1 MIKVCYGSQ
10 SLTESSMWTHKMHK
24 TAFATV
30 AVVALLVLGAS
41 AVTAQAPAQ
50 EGPGVGSSGGGFG
63 EGMSQTNAADSVY
76 VRDDGSGVL
85 VYNGSGGT
93 NASVSFGADMSTG
106 LVHLLANGTGGEGFE
121 GDLSFE
127 AEPTSYLANGS
138 FTAAETGMLEDLNLD
153 ITSQSD
159 ATDSSLDAT
168 LDATVSSSLAAF
180 APTASTEGEIVTEPD
195 RLTSS
200 GSVSFQT
207 AMSSSSSRR
216 EVRRF
221 DLTQDGGSYLLDAR
235 ERRVVRPQVTGAST
249 EGQFGGAGGGS
260 FGSDS
265 GGASTTIERTHPAE
279 QWGTRERA
287 RQTLNEEYAA
297 FAENTTATANLTLES
312 YSFEN
317 VTVGSGFTQTNGS
330 LIDVEYTVEYTG
342 VQEGI
347 ANEIAENMSSQD
359 VSQETIDDI
368 SQGIRNLSI
377 NRLSFASVSGEDGT
391 ELNWSVDVENYNDV
405 FTAFMSLSSEM
416 EPSGTGTGT
425 GPGMGASSSPFL
437 SEGYFDQVI
446 NMSERQTE
454 AAEAAGLVS
463 RWEWSGSLG
472 SEGSAGSSPFGSG
485 SGAGGSGATATLTAD
500 LSHTTENWE
509 AYVDELEN
517 RDVPVANSSF
527 ELSASTT
534 DAGLEGDMRWEASG
548 EALAEGYQTTL
559 NAYQSALRGSEEVD
573 ASVFDHLNNS
583 GFRVAKMDADVG
595 DNTWSAEAGAAFEN
609 GTALK
614 SAVETLTG
622 YGITQVV
629 GVTEG
634 ETTTTYVKSDS
645 LVDDTTEE
653 AVRSLEPVNDETTV
667 NLPGEWD
674 REFPEMDTDPAAQ
687 YLGVDGGGA
696 GEDGSPLP
704 GFGAVVALVAL
715 IAVAVAHGRRGG

>member
-1 MIKVCYGSQ
+1 VVAVGANAASA
-10 SLTESSMWTHKMHK
+10 EE
-24 TAFATV
+24 TV
-30 AVVALLVLGAS
+30 ASTVA
-41 AVTAQAPAQ
+41 
-50 EGPGVGSSGGGFG
+50 SS
-63 EGMSQTNAADSVY
+63 
-76 VRDDGSGVL
+76 
-85 VYNGSGGT
+85 
-93 NASVSFGADMSTG
+93 
-106 LVHLLANGTGGEGFE
+106 
-121 GDLSFE
+121 
-127 AEPTSYLANGS
+127 
-138 FTAAETGMLEDLNLD
+138 
-153 ITSQSD
+153 
-159 ATDSSLDAT
+159 
-168 LDATVSSSLAAF
+168 
-180 APTASTEGEIVTEPD
+180 EGEIVTEPD

-200 GSVSFQT
+200 GSVSYQT
-207 AMSSSSSRR
+207 ATGGSMGSGQSPR

-221 DLTQDGGSYLLDAR
+221 DLTQDGDSYLLDAR
-235 ERRVVRPQVTGAST
+235 ERRIVRGDLVASGQESPFSESD
-249 EGQFGGAGGGS
+249 EGFANENGTFEPPEDGFG
-260 FGSDS
+260 
-265 GGASTTIERTHPAE
+265 TERTDPAE
-279 QWGTRERA
+279 NWGTRERA
-287 RQTLNEEYAA
+287 RESLRESYTA
-297 FAENTTATANLTLES
+297 FAGNTSATADLTLES

-317 VTVGSGFTQTNGS
+317 VTVGSGFARTNES

-377 NRLSFASVSGEDGT
+377 NRLSFASVSGEGGT

-405 FTAFMSLSSEM
+405 FTAFMRLSSEM
-416 EPSGTGTGT
+416 DPSGTGPGT
-425 GPGMGASSSPFL
+425 GPGMGASPSPFF

-446 NMSERQTE
+446 NMSERRTE

-527 ELSASTT
+527 ELSASTSG
-534 DAGLEGDMRWEASG
+534 AGLEGDMRWEASG

-559 NAYQSALRGSEEVD
+559 NAYQSALRGSEEID

-583 GFRVAKMDADVG
+583 GFRVAKMDANVG
-595 DNTWSAEAGAAFEN
+595 NSTWSAEAGAAFDN

-634 ETTTTYVKSDS
+634 ETSTTYVKSDS

-667 NLPGEWD
+667 SLPGEWD

-687 YLGVDGGGA
+687 YLGVDGSGA